1 MANIRPTR
9 RHMLALGLGGIAL
22 PTPFIGGG
30 KAMADNIPD
39 TVVYVSNAASKE
51 VYVFAMNRESG
62 ELTLLDKVPV
72 PGTDKASPASMP
84 MAVTPDHR
92 FLYAALRS
100 DTFPVSSFAIDR
112 TSGRLTHLASTPLQ
126 DSMAYIV
133 TDRTGRYLLSAS
145 YPGNKLT
152 INPIDDQGHIVEKTT
167 QIIPNRPKSHCI
179 LVDATNKYCYATSLG
194 SDIIM
199 EWKFDPATGTLSPN
213 GPGEV
218 HTKPGAGPR
227 HMALHPSGRFLY
239 LITETTDTIGAY
251 GIDLA
256 TGTLTEQQFVDA
268 APADFKEQPAAAD
281 LHVTP
286 DGRFL
291 YGSERKTSTLAGYRI
306 DPDKGTLSPIGHF
319 ATEKTPRGF
328 NIDPRGRFLLS
339 VGTRFERDD
348 GLPDRTAIG
357 CPDQPQAILDGSAA
371 QLDRN
376 RRFTVTSARTP

>member
-1 MANIRPTR
+1 MSAPTR
-9 RHMLALGLGGIAL
+9 RQVFALGLGGLAL
-22 PTPFIGGG
+22 PRPFIAGGT
-30 KAMADNIPD
+30 AMADTMPD

-51 VYVFAMNRESG
+51 IYVVAMNRESG
-62 ELTLLDKVPV
+62 ELSMLDKVPV
-72 PGTDKASPASMP
+72 PGTDKPSPASMP
-84 MAVTPDHR
+84 MAVSPDHR

-100 DTFPVSSFAIDR
+100 DTFPASTFAIDR
-112 TSGRLTHLASTPLQ
+112 ASGRLTHLATTPLQ

-133 TDRTGRYLLSAS
+133 TDRTGRYLLAAS

-152 INPIDDQGHIVEKTT
+152 INPIDEQGRIFEKIT

-194 SDIIM
+194 SDIVM

-227 HMALHPSGRFLY
+227 HMALHPNGRFLY

-251 GIDLA
+251 AIDPA
-256 TGTLTEQQFVDA
+256 SGTLTELQFVDA
-268 APADFKEQPAAAD
+268 RPAGFTDQPAAAD
-281 LHVTP
+281 LHVTL

-319 ATEKTPRGF
+319 PTEKTPRGF

-339 VGTRFERDD
+339 VGLDSNAMTVYRIDPQSGALTSLKQYPMGE
-348 GLPDRTAIG
+348 
-357 CPDQPQAILDGSAA
+357 QPNWIEIVDL
-371 QLDRN
+371 R
-376 RRFTVTSARTP
+376 

>member
-1 MANIRPTR
+1 MRRLTR
-9 RHMLALGLGGIAL
+9 RQTLALGLGGIAL
-22 PTPFIGGG
+22 PSPFIGGG
-30 KAMADNIPD
+30 KAMADNAPD
-39 TVVYVSNAASKE
+39 TVVYVSNAGSKE

-62 ELTLLDKVPV
+62 DLAALDKVSV
-72 PGTDKASPASMP
+72 PGTDKPSPASMP

-100 DTFPVSSFAIDR
+100 DTFPVSSYAIDP
-112 TSGRLTHLASTPLQ
+112 TTGRLTHLATTPLR

-133 TDRTGRYLLSAS
+133 TDRTGRFLLSAS

-152 INPIDDQGHIVEKTT
+152 INPIDDEGHVGEKTT
-167 QIIPNRPKSHCI
+167 QIIPDKPKAHCI
-179 LVDATNKYCYATSLG
+179 LVDATDKYCYATSLG
-194 SDIIM
+194 TDIIM

-227 HMALHPSGRFLY
+227 HMALHPNRRFLY
-239 LITETTDTIGAY
+239 LITETTDTIGVYA
-251 GIDLA
+251 IDSA
-256 TGTLTEQQFVDA
+256 SGTLKELQFVDA
-268 APADFKEQPAAAD
+268 LPTGFTEQPAAAD

-319 ATEKTPRGF
+319 PTERTPRGF
-328 NIDPRGRFLLS
+328 AIDPRGHFLLS
-339 VGTRFERDD
+339 VGLDSNAMTVYRIDAQS
-348 GLPDRTAIG
+348 GALTNLKQYPMG
-357 CPDQPQAILDGSAA
+357 QQPNWIEIVDL
-371 QLDRN
+371 R
-376 RRFTVTSARTP
+376 